1 MKDSHCKE
9 IKVTCDTIWSCNFHL
24 VTWRNYSPITKKAS
38 IQMDLFNKTLITLP
52 MTLPILPSQ
61 SFVRYP
67 EAGDPSEVIL
77 DYKTIGTV

>member
-1 MKDSHCKE
+1 
-9 IKVTCDTIWSCNFHL
+9 
-24 VTWRNYSPITKKAS
+24 
-38 IQMDLFNKTLITLP
+38 MDLFNKTLITLS

-77 DYKTIGTV
+77 DYKTIDTV